1 MSSDIAHSQAS
12 RVNKGEEAFKSQIVP
27 GSGIPKSG
35 GGEGMKKGLD
45 ENIKLGGEGL
55 DSCLSTG
62 SLASILPK
70 GGALEG
76 ELFSFADNLMGS
88 ISHDGYAV
96 AKKNLL
102 KLGDLSLVEGT
113 GFKLGPAL
121 SPISTGKGQ
130 ER

>member
-1 MSSDIAHSQAS
+1 MSDIAHSQAS
-12 RVNKGEEAFKSQIVP
+12 RVNGGEEAFKSQIVP
-27 GSGIPKSG
+27 GSAIPKNG
-35 GGEGMKKGLD
+35 GGQGMKKGLD
-45 ENIKLGGEGL
+45 ENINLGGEGL
-55 DSCLSTG
+55 DSCLATG

-70 GGALEG
+70 GGVLEG
-76 ELFSFADNLMGS
+76 ELFSFADNLIGS

-121 SPISTGKGQ
+121 SPISIGQ
-130 ER
+130 EQGH